1 MHEKFGR
8 IGLDVVTDGP
18 EAFAEIMRTDIA
30 KWAKVIKDA
39 GIKAG
44 D

>member
-1 MHEKFGR
+1 
-8 IGLDVVTDGP
+8 
-18 EAFAEIMRTDIA
+18 MRNLGVEPTPGTRESFETYIRSEMV

-39 GIKAG
+39 GIKL